1 MSTMKLT
8 RFELLSADGGPLRGE
23 VRTAGDGAGRPAV
36 VICHG
41 FKGFKDW
48 GFFPKLAERLARA
61 GMTAVSFNFGGSGVG
76 PDGETF
82 AEPER
87 FGHATYSNDLADLST
102 ITAALQSGDLVR
114 QLPATANYGLFGHSR
129 GGGIAVLHA
138 ATHPAVRAVVSWA
151 AIAKV
156 IRWDNETIERW
167 RATGSQNIVNAR
179 TGETLKLYTD
189 MLHDIESNRKA
200 LDVASAAAAVAAPW
214 LILHGSNDES
224 VPTAEAEVLL
234 AAGDRNRT
242 ELRVIPNGSHTFG
255 AKHPWS
261 GYTQELQQA
270 VDDTVGW
277 FASHL

>member
-1 MSTMKLT
+1 MSTMRLT

-23 VRTAGDGAGRPAV
+23 VRTAGGGEGRPAV

-82 AEPER
+82 SEPER
-87 FGHATYSNDLADLST
+87 FGHCTYTNDLADLST
-102 ITAALQSGDLVR
+102 ITEALQSGDLTEE
-114 QLPATANYGLFGHSR
+114 LPAAANYGLFGHSR

-138 ATHPAVRAVVSWA
+138 AKQSAVRAVVSWA
-151 AIAKV
+151 AIAKL
-156 IRWDNETIERW
+156 IRWDREVIERW
-167 RATGSQNIVNAR
+167 RATGTQDIVNTR
-179 TGETLKLYTD
+179 TGETLKLHTD
-189 MLHDIESNRKA
+189 MLQDIEGNRKV
-200 LDVASAAAAVAAPW
+200 LDIPNAAARVRAPW

-224 VPTAEAEVLL
+224 VPTAEAEILL
-234 AAGDRNRT
+234 AASDNTRT
-242 ELRVIPNGSHTFG
+242 ELRVIPNGTHTFG

-261 GYTQELQQA
+261 GYTQQLTQA
-270 VDDTVGW
+270 MDDTVGW